1 VGIHYVGDMHNDQ
14 KLMPRLF
21 QHITKGKLLW
31 EDMREVYDKIVF
43 EDNLIFLK
51 KHLVYFE

>member
-1 VGIHYVGDMHNDQ
+1 MGIHYVGDMHNDQ